1 MFATFHSIRLHCLH
15 NVLARWTI
23 RGRVTQ
29 KSAIRTWSNS
39 RGEGKLFNIVL
50 VDESGEIRA
59 TAFTQEVEKFYNL
72 IEVNKVIMHLSD
84 VIDYCMCTECLYS
97 LMPKPHTISSID
109 GLSTEVRCS

>member
-1 MFATFHSIRLHCLH
+1 MNTSLLSVFVSLTVNVNFVLVLVNVCSILLISTVFFWH
-15 NVLARWTI
+15 RWTI

-39 RGEGKLFNIVL
+39 RGEGKLFNIIL

-72 IEVNKVIMHLSD
+72 IEVNKVRRLSKD
-84 VIDYCMCTECLYS
+84 LYFI
-97 LMPKPHTISSID
+97 PYVAAH
-109 GLSTEVRCS
+109 